1 MTSQFRINNKRVPI
15 ELRNH
20 DAHAGRSRGDRKGKE
35 ERHFRAISSM
45 TMQSANFDGSNQ
57 QLTIDDFKRALLS
70 FITRHNVE
78 VLSSLK
84 KSEWGV

>member
-1 MTSQFRINNKRVPI
+1 
-15 ELRNH
+15 
-20 DAHAGRSRGDRKGKE
+20 
-35 ERHFRAISSM
+35 M